1 MGTEQTWENMTWQE
15 EVLAVE
21 ELKQIYEKL
30 YGWKNPKG
38 GRPPKNSSSNDEFR
52 KFNRDK
58 FAKELK
64 LSTGKVSQDLK
75 LAEAIKKYPEI
86 KECKKKTEALRKLR
100 KPYKALK
107 P

>member
-1 MGTEQTWENMTWQE
+1 ME
-15 EVLAVE
+15 ESE
-21 ELKQIYEKL
+21 
-30 YGWKNPKG
+30 
-38 GRPPKNSSSNDEFR
+38 GRKTTKNSSSNDEFR

-64 LSTGKVSQDLK
+64 LSTGKVSQDLE
-75 LAEAIKKYPEI
+75 LAAAIKKYPEI
-86 KECKKKTEALRKLR
+86 RECKKKTEALRKLR